1 MNFTKVLNDYTKQN
15 ELHGFGT
22 LVSISEKVLNFA
34 NENKTEY
41 RPSTLTIVNN
51 LGVSQN
57 IQALVLEKQ
66 LPFISA
72 DGSDIKPGTQIPVKI
87 VRTTKG
93 NLLCTSRLQS
103 GVAMSDDF
111 FDEI

>member
-22 LVSISEKVLNFA
+22 IVSVSEKVLKFA
-34 NENKTEY
+34 NEAETQY

-51 LGVSQN
+51 KGVSEN

-66 LPFISA
+66 IRYI
-72 DGSDIKPGTQIPVKI
+72 GGIIEPGTQIPVKI
-87 VRTTKG
+87 VRTEKG
-93 NLLCTSRLQS
+93 NLLCTTRI
-103 GVAMSDDF
+103 VAGAAIADDF